1 MKKQQISET
10 SDVGRERSA
19 VAAFGVLLE
28 RPRETGGNLV
38 DAHSNLRGHGVDRT
52 GDLCH
57 ELLLG
62 GEIGDGLDLVLREKL
77 AFEKAALGFGL
88 FGLLLE
94 SLNGF
99 HTGTDIAL
107 D

>member
-38 DAHSNLRGHGVDRT
+38 DAHSNLGGHSVDRT
-52 GDLCH
+52 GDLSH
-57 ELLLG
+57 ELLFG
-62 GEIGDGLDLVLREKL
+62 GEIGNGLDLVLGQQL
-77 AFEKAALGFGL
+77 AFEIYLLIKEKKFHYFATYQFKGL
-88 FGLLLE
+88 
-94 SLNGF
+94 
-99 HTGTDIAL
+99 
-107 D
+107 